1 MEPERP
7 VPEVLSVSVLLSV
20 PDKLV
25 ALNSPVEELNVR
37 LDPLFGGRSPVA
49 SVTNNGKQVASADSS
64 ATVTLVAVVAVVADV
79 ALPLNAAVIIPA
91 LKLPDAS
98 LATIVDAV
106 FADVALLV
114 TVNVDI
120 PELL

>member
-37 LDPLFGGRSPVA
+37 LDPLFGGRFPVA
-49 SVTNNGKQVASADSS
+49 AVTNNGKQVVSVDSS
-64 ATVTLVAVVAVVADV
+64 ATVTLVAVVAVVAV
-79 ALPLNAAVIIPA
+79 AALPVISLLIVAGKYASPIVPA
-91 LKLPDAS
+91 FILE
-98 LATIVDAV
+98 
-106 FADVALLV
+106 ALV
-114 TVNVDI
+114 
-120 PELL
+120 